1 MEQWLSEMEQNLL
14 SWLSSWLSENQLS
27 WIDEYL
33 IPIEI
38 IVVIIIGTI
47 SLLILM
53 NIDSRKLE
61 KRIESLKESNP
72 QVQFHPLP
80 DENIISK
87 FMDPAGIMEFHFDNE
102 IFEWFN
108 GD

>member
-38 IVVIIIGTI
+38 IVCIIISRNSDRR
-47 SLLILM
+47 SLCV
-53 NIDSRKLE
+53 S
-61 KRIESLKESNP
+61 
-72 QVQFHPLP
+72 
-80 DENIISK
+80 
-87 FMDPAGIMEFHFDNE
+87 
-102 IFEWFN
+102 
-108 GD
+108 